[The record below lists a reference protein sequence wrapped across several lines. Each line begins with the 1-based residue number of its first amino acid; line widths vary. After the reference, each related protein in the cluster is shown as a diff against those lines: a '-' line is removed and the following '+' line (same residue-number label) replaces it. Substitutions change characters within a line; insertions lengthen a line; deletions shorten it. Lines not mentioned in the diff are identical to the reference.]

1 MSKNQLIFES
11 TEEEVLKFLQN
22 LIAGTEWEN
31 KVFLAGGAVRDE
43 IMGKPPKDLDFV
55 INGGISAGI
64 DFATWLGKEIGN
76 YKVDSNPV
84 IYPKYGTAKLS
95 LEYNKF
101 NLPVMDLE
109 FVAPRK
115 EIYTTGSRKPEV
127 TGGELIDDVMRR
139 DLTINSL
146 LKNISNGE
154 ILDLTGKGIEDI
166 KKGLIRTPADPKII
180 FKDDPLRMLRAIRFA
195 VKYNFKFTDE
205 LIKDIKR
212 YSKWITIISHERIR
226 DELNKILE
234 SPKPDVGIRLLK
246 VTGLLE
252 YVIEEFN
259 QTIGMTQNKH
269 HKDDVFKHT
278 MSVLSNTPPDLKT
291 RLMALFHDIGKVLTR
306 TVSPDG
312 SVHFYG
318 HEKASG
324 EMVKNIMTRL
334 KYPNDLIDAV
344 AQGVT
349 HHMSL
354 KHGENDTSQLSDKSL
369 RKFSAA
375 VGNNLENI
383 LDLIHADNISHA
395 DESSMPNQIELVR
408 QRIERLNT
416 QIDNSNNKLPING
429 DDIIQM
435 GIKRGPIIGKMLG
448 AVQDAW
454 YENPNITREDAINI
468 VNQIKLENNINEI
481 KHLMN
486 YLT

>member
-1 MSKNQLIFES
+1 MSKNQLLLES
-11 TEEEVLKFLQN
+11 SEEEVLKFLQQ
-22 LIAGTEWEN
+22 LIAGTDWEN

-43 IMGKPPKDLDFV
+43 IMGLPPKDLDFV
-55 INGGISAGI
+55 VLGGIDAGI
-64 DFATWLGKEIGN
+64 NFATWLAKQLGN
-76 YKVDSNPV
+76 FKQDSNPV
-84 IYPKYGTAKLS
+84 IYPLYGTAKVS
-95 LEYNKF
+95 LGHSKY
-101 NLPVMDLE
+101 NLPAIDLE

-115 EIYTTGSRKPEV
+115 EKYSAGSRKPQV
-127 TGGELIDDVMRR
+127 SGGQLIDDVMRR

-146 LKNISNGE
+146 LKNITTGE
-154 ILDLTGKGIEDI
+154 ILDLTGKGVEDI
-166 KKGLIRTPADPKII
+166 KNGLIRTPANPSII

-195 VKYNFKFTDE
+195 VKYNFKFTNE
-205 LIKDIKR
+205 LIKDIKKH
-212 YSKWITIISHERIR
+212 SEWITIISHERIR

-234 SPKPDVGIRLLK
+234 SPKPDAGIRLLK
-246 VTGLLE
+246 ITGLLD

-259 QTIGMTQNKH
+259 DTFGMRQNKH

-278 MSVLSNTPPDLKT
+278 MSVLSKTPPDLKT

-318 HEKASG
+318 HEKAS
-324 EMVKNIMTRL
+324 ENMVRNIMTRL
-334 KYPNDLIDAV
+334 KYPGDLIDAV

-354 KHGENDTSQLSDKSL
+354 KHGEDDASQLSDKSL
-369 RKFSAA
+369 RKFTSA
-375 VGNNLENI
+375 VGDNLTNI

-429 DDIIQM
+429 DDLIAM
-435 GIKRGPIIGKMLG
+435 GLKPSKLFKDILS

-454 YENPNITREDAINI
+454 YENPNITKQEALDIANKIRL
-468 VNQIKLENNINEI
+468 QSNINEI
-481 KHLMN
+481 KNLMHN
-486 YLT
+486 IL